1 MLKRFRRGGQRGI
14 LGCVQNHG
22 EPTDLIHSVS
32 RALRII
38 EQVAASPQ
46 PLPVKVIARR
56 CEINLSTAYHLIRT
70 LCYEGYLVRLASGGY
85 VAGPKLAERFHD
97 VMSSLRRPAEASAVL
112 RHLTD
117 VTGHSSYLGRISEG
131 RLVVIDLVEG
141 TQSPWLEDLQPGL
154 ETAAHATALG
164 KALMTTLPCR
174 ARKTLL
180 AEHGMRPFTPNTVT
194 EPEEIEAELAPLRP
208 GDMVVEHG
216 EFRDGV
222 CCAGV
227 AIPGDSGWALS
238 TTVRGLTLPDG
249 LLTSLRLAAADLVG
263 AVG

>member
-1 MLKRFRRGGQRGI
+1 VTQ
-14 LGCVQNHG
+14 HA
-22 EPTDLIHSVS
+22 EPSDLIRSVS
-32 RALRII
+32 RALRIV
-38 EQVAASPQ
+38 EEVSGSPH

-85 VAGPKLAERFHD
+85 VAGPKVAERFHD
-97 VMSSLRRPAEASAVL
+97 LMSSLSRPAEANAVL
-112 RHLTD
+112 RHMAD
-117 VTGHSSYLGRISEG
+117 VSGHSAYLGRISAG
-131 RLVVIDLVEG
+131 RLVVIDVVEG
-141 TQSPWLEDLQPGL
+141 GRSPWLEDLQPGL

-164 KALMTTLPCR
+164 KALLTTMPGR
-174 ARKTLL
+174 ARKSLL
-180 AEHGMRPFTPNTVT
+180 AEHGMRPFTPNTVV
-194 EPEEIEAELAPLRP
+194 EAAQIEAEIGRLRP

-227 AIPGDSGWALS
+227 AIPGNSGWALS

-249 LLTSLRLAAADLVG
+249 LLASLRVAATDLVG
-263 AVG
+263 AIG